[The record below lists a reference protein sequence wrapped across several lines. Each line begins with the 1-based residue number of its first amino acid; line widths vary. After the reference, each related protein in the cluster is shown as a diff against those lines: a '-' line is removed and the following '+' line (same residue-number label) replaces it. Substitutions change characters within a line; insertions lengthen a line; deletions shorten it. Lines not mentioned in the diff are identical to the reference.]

1 MTDPAGAGIYANIG
15 GILMG
20 SMLPYMAYMDPM
32 GMGEASQLT
41 VFFQNVF
48 LKKTW
53 DIPLKKSISRDL
65 LFRTQMAMTRLN
77 DELRGFLNQPKQW
90 EMIGSIRNSGF
101 FGAFVCRK
109 NEANELTGLVQ
120 SPAFHHYI

>member
-1 MTDPAGAGIYANIG
+1 
-15 GILMG
+15 
-20 SMLPYMAYMDPM
+20 MDPM

-101 FGAFVCRK
+101 FYAFVCRK
-109 NEANELTGLVQ
+109 K
-120 SPAFHHYI
+120 